1 MTELSHPDES
11 APAQLSPDWPDTTD
25 TGVTDPV
32 VLHALARL
40 DALPKV
46 PVSDHESAYNRLHDE
61 LLAALNSVPADSVP
75 ADSDPADSHPT
86 TAARTVSNP
95 AGGAA

>member
-32 VLHALARL
+32 VLRALARL
-40 DALPKV
+40 DALPQV
-46 PVSDHESAYNRLHDE
+46 PVSDHESAYNELHDE
-61 LLAALNSVPADSVP
+61 LLAALNS
-75 ADSDPADSHPT
+75 DPANSDST

>member
-25 TGVTDPV
+25 TEVTDPV
-32 VLHALARL
+32 VLRALARL
-40 DALPKV
+40 DALPQV
-46 PVSDHESAYNRLHDE
+46 PVSDHESAYNELHDE
-61 LLAALNSVPADSVP
+61 LLAALNSDPAN
-75 ADSDPADSHPT
+75 SDPANSDST
-86 TAARTVSNP
+86 TAAHTVSNP